1 MPYVVYDLMYVTS
14 SLANESISV
23 IRNHKTYIFNLELI
37 LNIDEHYSNYAVDFY
52 MAEFIVENI
61 FLKTLP
67 LVKLLSQQLPLVKLL
82 SQQLYVK
89 NLLKKVLITIVFC
102 STEQYGSKDCICC
115 VVNLCW

>member
-67 LVKLLSQQLPLVKLL
+67 LVKLLSQQL
-82 SQQLYVK
+82 YVK